1 MVIDDVTPPVTPT
14 LTDVTGECTATAVA
28 PTTTDACSGTI
39 TGTTTDALTYSTQG
53 THVITWSF
61 DDGNGNSTSAA
72 QNVVIDDVTPPV
84 TPTLADVTGEC
95 TATAVAPTT
104 TDACAGTITGT
115 TTDAMTY
122 STQGTHVITWTF
134 DDGNGNSTSAAQNV
148 VIDDVT
154 PPVTPTLTDVTG
166 ECSATA
172 VAPTTTDACA
182 GIITGTTTDAM
193 TYSTQG
199 THVITW
205 TFDDGNG
212 NSTSAAQNVVIDDVT
227 PPVTPTLTDVTGEC
241 SATAV
246 APTTTDACAGTITG
260 TTTDALTYSTQGIH
274 VITWTFDDGNGN
286 STTATQ
292 NVVIDDV
299 TAPLIPTLTDMTGE
313 CTATAVAPTTT
324 DACSGTITGTTTD
337 ALTYS
342 IQGIHVIT
350 WTFDDGNGNS
360 ITVTQNVIIDDVS
373 PPEDPELADVLGECS
388 ATAVA
393 PIINDACAGPIT
405 GTTTDDLTYSTQ
417 GTHVIN
423 WTFTD
428 ASGNSITVAQNVVI
442 EDVTAP
448 SATCPE
454 DVITCDGFVN
464 SIGLTNVTDNCTIP
478 AVTFDLSGA
487 TTGSGT
493 GDASGEI
500 FNPGVTTV
508 TYTIDDGNGN
518 SSQCVVSVTNSVV
531 GDISVSIVE
540 NSLIVETIGTYQWI
554 NCADNSIIAG
564 QTESTF
570 TPTENGEYAVIVTQG
585 ECTDTSDCLMLTI
598 SGLGKN
604 GGHQDFKVY
613 PMPAEEFL
621 TIDMGFENT
630 NATIK
635 VVNIIGQT
643 VVVKRMLKLTKTDLD
658 VSRFETGVYLIH
670 IDTDQMNGVSRI
682 IKE

>member
-1 MVIDDVTPPVTPT
+1 
-14 LTDVTGECTATAVA
+14 A